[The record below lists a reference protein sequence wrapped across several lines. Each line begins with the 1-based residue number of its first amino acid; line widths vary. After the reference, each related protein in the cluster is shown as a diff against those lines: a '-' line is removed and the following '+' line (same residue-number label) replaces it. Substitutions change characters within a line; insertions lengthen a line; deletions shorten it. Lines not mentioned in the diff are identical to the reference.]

1 MILKEK
7 QQIIESEEI
16 DALIFSGDK
25 VWSLTSQDQDEIRE
39 RLIRNA
45 FLHHLDFCD
54 DYRVFVERKLDINAD
69 ELYGLAIEDIPII
82 PTSAY
87 KENVLL
93 SVDAL
98 TVSKWCL
105 SSGTKGLRS
114 RVPRDKISLDRLI
127 GSLNTGSELIQ
138 HYYEHEVEVLNLGP
152 DKYEAGDVW
161 FSYVMSLIEVLYPTT
176 CFINDGVFR
185 VEDAISEL
193 EFLESEAS
201 EVIISSPPFLVL
213 ELIKALME
221 QNKTF
226 SFGKRLTIIT
236 AGGWKKRTG
245 EEVTREKL
253 VELCEICFGIKSDDQ
268 FRDIFNQ
275 VELNTVIFECS
286 EGKKHLPPWVAAF
299 ARSPLDLRALPD
311 GEEGLMS
318 FLDASANSY
327 PCFYVGDDLGVVQHV
342 DCACGISSKTISINR
357 RVQTR
362 DTRGCAT
369 SIMTETA

>member
-1 MILKEK
+1 MILEEK
-7 QQIIESEEI
+7 QEIIKSEEI
-16 DALIFSGDK
+16 DTLIFSGDK
-25 VWSLTSQDQDEIRE
+25 VWNIRSQDQEIIRE
-39 RLIRNA
+39 RLIKNA
-45 FLHHLDFCD
+45 FLHHLDCSD
-54 DYRVFVERKLDINAD
+54 DYRRFVDRKLRLNAE
-69 ELYGLAIEDIPII
+69 ELRGVAIEDIPVI

-93 SVDAL
+93 SVDGEDI
-98 TVSKWCL
+98 SKWCL

-114 RVPRDKISLDRLI
+114 RVPRDKVSLDRLI

-161 FSYVMSLIEVLYPTT
+161 FSYVMSLIEAIYPTT

-185 VEDAISEL
+185 IEEVISEL
-193 EFLESEAS
+193 EFLESENS
-201 EVIISSPPFLVL
+201 DVIISSPPFLVL
-213 ELIKALME
+213 ELVKALME
-221 QNKTF
+221 KNIQFN
-226 SFGKRLTIIT
+226 FGNRLTIIT

-245 EEVTREKL
+245 EEVSREKL
-253 VELCEICFGIKSDDQ
+253 VEFCQVCFGIEDNNQ

-275 VELNTVIFECS
+275 VELNTVVFECS

-369 SIMTETA
+369 SIMMETE